1 MTAGGSLVS
10 SNTQMFTWMAPSS
23 ARALAVGAQAEQQF
37 VKIKDTQVLNK
48 LRGRLV
54 VTGQKMG
61 TQESGHKFYTSATA
75 I

>member
-1 MTAGGSLVS
+1 MS
-10 SNTQMFTWMAPSS
+10 SNPQMFTCTAPSS
-23 ARALAVGAQAEQQF
+23 PGPGSGCRSSGAEQQF
-37 VKIKDTQVLNK
+37 VKIKDTQESSQVLSK

-61 TQESGHKFYTSATA
+61 TQESGHESYTRDL

>member
-1 MTAGGSLVS
+1 MSAGGSLVS

-23 ARALAVGAQAEQQF
+23 ARALAVGAQAEQF